1 MAEKLAGP
9 VAQWDFVTCEGD
21 TIYDTSGHG
30 LEAKMIDGRWV
41 KQAEGFA
48 LEMNGST
55 TFVDCGSSADMG
67 ITGPVTIEGWVKPTR
82 KAFGESSVFGTEMR
96 GYMLTYYNTEI
107 CMSIIF

>member
-1 MAEKLAGP
+1 MTHFKFVIVSTGFCLLVLCLFVNATMAEKLAGP
-9 VAQWDFVTCEGD
+9 VAQWDFDTGEGD

-41 KQAEGFA
+41 KQADGFA

-82 KAFGESSVFGTEMR
+82 KAFGE
-96 GYMLTYYNTEI
+96 
-107 CMSIIF
+107 